1 MDLHFTAMKLIND
14 KTLIIINHRN
24 YLLYLMVMLFKYFCE
39 QKIYFSP
46 ILTFYRAIRNKIPCH
61 ILDTL

>member
-24 YLLYLMVMLFKYFCE
+24 YLSYLMVIFVNK
-39 QKIYFSP
+39 KIYFSP
-46 ILTFYRAIRNKIPCH
+46 ILTFYRAIRNKIPRH